1 MSTLFVF
8 TDWKRGPDLAEV
20 VVVVVVVV
28 LLLLLLL
35 RLTSDGRSVLSA
47 GTTDVRRHKLT
58 RSLNPTSRYGFEE
71 SKHIATGT
79 RKVENGSATLGVN
92 IRQRVTQLT

>member
-20 VVVVVVVV
+20 VVVVVL

-58 RSLNPTSRYGFEE
+58 RSLNPTSKYGF
-71 SKHIATGT
+71 
-79 RKVENGSATLGVN
+79 
-92 IRQRVTQLT
+92 